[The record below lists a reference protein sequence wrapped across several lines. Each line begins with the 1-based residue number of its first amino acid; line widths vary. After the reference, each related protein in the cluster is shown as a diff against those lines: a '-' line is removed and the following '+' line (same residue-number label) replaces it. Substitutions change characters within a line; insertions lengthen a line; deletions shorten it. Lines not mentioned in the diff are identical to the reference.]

1 MRYTNIEITSLNTP
15 SIVLHS
21 VHLSKSRKLSIAP
34 PSPPPHRRSLTIAKG
49 QGSQNP
55 KSLKEKYE
63 PELKFLDGQKGRGR
77 GKFKTK
83 SPWGVQIFPGATYH
97 IFTKA
102 HLTCSSFLGS
112 QFSIKFSLQ
121 LSLPLFFHF
130 LLFLL
135 SFPFL
140 YFLSFFN
147 LFILLPCLWKTH
159 HKHSGRAKGLRIKCT
174 APYNLKYS

>member
-1 MRYTNIEITSLNTP
+1 MRYIIHRNNFPKYSLNCTP
-15 SIVLHS
+15 LCPLEQIQKNIHT
-21 VHLSKSRKLSIAP
+21 P
-34 PSPPPHRRSLTIAKG
+34 PSPPPHRRSLIIAKG

-63 PELKFLDGQKGRGR
+63 PELKFLDGQQGSGR

-83 SPWGVQIFPGATYH
+83 SLWGVQIFPGATYH

-102 HLTCSSFLGS
+102 HLGCSSFLGS
-112 QFSIKFSLQ
+112 HFSIKFSLQ
-121 LSLPLFFHF
+121 FSLPLFFHF

-140 YFLSFFN
+140 CFLSFFN
-147 LFILLPCLWKTH
+147 LFIL
-159 HKHSGRAKGLRIKCT
+159 
-174 APYNLKYS
+174 